1 MIFYDLD
8 PRELEI
14 LEIMVQL
21 ITTSSYK
28 LSKLSG
34 MPSATVWRILIKL
47 SNRGLVIKEERSF
60 KITPKGLAICYY
72 SSKKGY
78 IKEFAVRELK
88 NQWKYEGSEEELKG
102 FLNSLFSLLLKR
114 GISPFCMCFTDP
126 LPLASIFLNS
136 TEELNEDSR
145 KAVARI
151 LLSSLPSITL
161 SNGCKAVVSFDCN
174 GSIYGLAVNCKLS
187 GLRIF
192 HKCPLLE
199 EEVKRIAT
207 SRRNIQ

>member
-8 PRELEI
+8 PRELEL
-14 LEIMVQL
+14 LEVMVQL

-34 MPSATVWRILIKL
+34 LPSATVWRILIKL

-72 SSKKGY
+72 STKKGY
-78 IKEFAVRELK
+78 IKEFAARELK
-88 NQWKYEGSEEELKG
+88 NRWKYEGSEEELKA
-102 FLNSLFSLLLKR
+102 FLNSILSLLSKR

-126 LPLASIFLNS
+126 LPLASIFLNN
-136 TEELNEDSR
+136 TDELNEDSR

-151 LLSSLPSITL
+151 LLNSLPSIVL
-161 SNGCKAVVSFDCN
+161 SNGCRAVVTFDAN
-174 GSIYGLAVNCKLS
+174 GSVYALAVNCRMS

-192 HKCPLLE
+192 HRCPLLE
-199 EEVKRIAT
+199 EEVKKIENN
-207 SRRNIQ
+207 RRSM